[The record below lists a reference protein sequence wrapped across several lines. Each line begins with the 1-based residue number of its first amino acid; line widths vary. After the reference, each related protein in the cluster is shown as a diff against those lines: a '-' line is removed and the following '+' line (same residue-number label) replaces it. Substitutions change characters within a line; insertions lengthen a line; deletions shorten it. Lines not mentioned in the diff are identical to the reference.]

1 MKKRRDKTVNC
12 SGIGALV
19 KGPVERER
27 ARLEALLQQERELQI
42 VHDLQSK
49 LESLAPSNS
58 TFTTWDRDLA
68 VRVLEIVGD
77 AVGEIMDR
85 PISDTDTELRVFVEH
100 GSTTVI
106 KELVAVLR
114 DLEKGIVAAPLN
126 VESKS
131 NLHSTLQN
139 RTKAEL
145 LRCVQI
151 RGERLKAEGVK
162 EYVERA
168 RRDVA
173 KAANESG
180 ITWAEGRTGRRTSI
194 TAKQLDSWSRPS
206 KG

>member
-1 MKKRRDKTVNC
+1 MKKRRDKTVKC
-12 SGIGALV
+12 SGISALV

-27 ARLEALLQQERELQI
+27 ARLEAALQQERELQI
-42 VHDLQSK
+42 VHDLQAK
-49 LESLAPSNS
+49 LGSLAPSNS
-58 TFTTWDRDLA
+58 ILTTWDRGLA
-68 VRVLEIVGD
+68 IRVLEIVGD

-106 KELVAVLR
+106 KELVVVLR
-114 DLEKGIVAAPLN
+114 DLEKGIVAPPLN
-126 VESKS
+126 VGSKS

-145 LRCVQI
+145 LRCVQL

-173 KAANESG
+173 KAAKETG

-194 TAKQLDSWSRPS
+194 TAEQLDSWSRPS